1 MTKDD
6 FLDDDALRKLT
17 GYKVARL
24 QIDQLRRLGLPFF
37 VNGHGKPVVPRS
49 AVEGSRAKPKQ
60 KESAW
65 HPAWAE

>member
-6 FLDDDALRKLT
+6 FLDDEALRKLT

-24 QIDQLRRLGLPFF
+24 QIDQLRSQGIPFF
-37 VNGHGKPVVPRS
+37 VNGSGKPVVPRAS
-49 AVEGSRAKPKQ
+49 VEGGRAKMKQ

>member
-24 QIDQLRRLGLPFF
+24 QIDQLRNMGLPFF
-37 VNGHGKPVVPRS
+37 VNGHGKPVVPRA
-49 AVEGSRAKPKQ
+49 AVDGKR
-60 KESAW
+60 ESSKRQQSNW